1 MSCQHVSYIA
11 GGMCEGLPLANLAK
25 ADVYYMLE
33 GILTL
38 ALPSSRLLAFR
49 KELGIGGVI
58 RVAHISGLT

>member
-1 MSCQHVSYIA
+1 
-11 GGMCEGLPLANLAK
+11 MCEGLPLANLAK